1 MSLSKIIREGI
12 GQDSWIRR
20 MMDEG
25 IKLKKQYGDDKVF
38 DLTAGNPT
46 VPPPPEFY
54 RELRKL
60 VENPVPGMHR
70 YMQSNGYPETR
81 AAVAEQLVKDSGLKF
96 TANDVVMTCG
106 SAAAANV
113 VLKTIVNPGEEVI
126 IFVPYFVEY
135 PGYIENHG
143 GVVKMLP
150 CDDDFLPRLDALES
164 GIGPQTRALILNSP
178 NNPTGVVYG
187 DSFLKQLAELLR
199 KKEAQYGT
207 EIFLISDEP
216 YRKIIYD
223 GLKFPFP
230 SRYYSRSMI
239 ITSHSKDL
247 SLPGER
253 IGYIAI
259 SPECPNREELV
270 AGFTFCN
277 RTLGF
282 VNAPALMQRVV
293 ARLQALTT
301 SVADYQR
308 KRDFLCDN
316 LSKMGYSLKKP
327 QGTFYLFPKSP
338 VADEIPFVMELKDL
352 KVLVVP
358 GTGFGLPG
366 YFRISYCMDDRVLEG
381 SLDGF
386 RKAIQKFKK
395 GG

>member
-1 MSLSKIIREGI
+1 M

-20 MMDEG
+20 MMDEA
-25 IKLKKQYGDDKVF
+25 IKLRKQYKDEEIF

>member
-1 MSLSKIIREGI
+1 
-12 GQDSWIRR
+12 
-20 MMDEG
+20 
-25 IKLKKQYGDDKVF
+25 
-38 DLTAGNPT
+38 
-46 VPPPPEFY
+46 
-54 RELRKL
+54 
-60 VENPVPGMHR
+60 
-70 YMQSNGYPETR
+70 
-81 AAVAEQLVKDSGLKF
+81 
-96 TANDVVMTCG
+96 
-106 SAAAANV
+106 
-113 VLKTIVNPGEEVI
+113 
-126 IFVPYFVEY
+126 VEY

-301 SVADYQR
+301 SIADYQR

-358 GTGFGLPG
+358 GSGFGLPG